1 MQTTAQRIKQA
12 LEIRKMK
19 QADLVEKTGISK
31 SSISTYLSGKYEPK
45 QTNTYLIAKALD
57 VDPTWLMGL
66 DVPMENKKNFLSDYE
81 IASMM
86 NKIRHDED
94 VQQLVKMYYELSEE
108 NKKRVIDIMKG
119 LSGN

>member
-94 VQQLVKMYYELSEE
+94 IQQLVKMYYELSEE